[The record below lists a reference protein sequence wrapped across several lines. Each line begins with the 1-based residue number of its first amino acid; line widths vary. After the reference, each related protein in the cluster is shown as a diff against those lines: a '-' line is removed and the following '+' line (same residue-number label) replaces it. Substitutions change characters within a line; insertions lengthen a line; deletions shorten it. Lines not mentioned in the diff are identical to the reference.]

1 MVVKMI
7 GKLYCLTLF
16 IESTSINYI
25 YILTKVVVNIV
36 SFLLLMFIIYYL
48 INIGNNHV
56 VYRKKIKL
64 SRKTNLIITL
74 VIVIVLLLSLM
85 WIFRN
90 IIISILIPILWAV
103 VISYL
108 LNPLVNKLTE
118 LNLSRF
124 WSVVLIYIVIFL
136 FFVIVSITFIPRIT
150 TEVKEFA
157 EALPSYTTEA
167 IDFFNDIYIRY
178 LDGINSLPRE
188 FIGID
193 VAFRE
198 YLASIEIYIIDL
210 FKDITEKG
218 LSIFSNIVGI
228 VLVPIYTF
236 YFLKDTGFFRRKVL
250 LSVPR
255 SIRGEIIDIFKEIN
269 RLLNNFI
276 RGQLIVAA
284 LVGLLS
290 MTALLILKVEFA
302 LLIGAIAGI
311 ANVIPYFGPI
321 IGAVPGVIIAFLDKP
336 IKALWVII
344 AFFIIQQ
351 LESAVIQPKIV
362 GDSVGL
368 HPVFVIISLLIGGQ
382 LFGIAGLLF
391 AVPVAASIKIVLNYL
406 VKILVKI

>member
-74 VIVIVLLLSLM
+74 VIVIVLLLSLI

-118 LNLSRF
+118 FNLSRF

-136 FFVIVSITFIPRIT
+136 FFVVVSITFIPRIT

-198 YLASIEIYIIDL
+198 YLASIEIYIVDL

>member
-1 MVVKMI
+1 MI

-74 VIVIVLLLSLM
+74 VIVIVLLLSLI

-118 LNLSRF
+118 FNLSRF

-136 FFVIVSITFIPRIT
+136 FFVVVSITFIPRIT

-382 LFGIAGLLF
+382 LFGIVGLLF

>member
-1 MVVKMI
+1 MI
-7 GKLYCLTLF
+7 GNLYCLTLF

-74 VIVIVLLLSLM
+74 VIVIVLLLSLI

-118 LNLSRF
+118 FNLSRF

-136 FFVIVSITFIPRIT
+136 FFVVVSITFIPRIT
-150 TEVKEFA
+150 MEVKEFA

-193 VAFRE
+193 VALRE
-198 YLASIEIYIIDL
+198 YLASIEVYIIDL

-321 IGAVPGVIIAFLDKP
+321 IGAVPGVIIAFLDEP

>member
-1 MVVKMI
+1 MI

-74 VIVIVLLLSLM
+74 VIVIVLLLSLI

-118 LNLSRF
+118 FNLSRF

-136 FFVIVSITFIPRIT
+136 FFVVVSITFIPRIT

-198 YLASIEIYIIDL
+198 YLASIEIYIVDL

>member
-1 MVVKMI
+1 MI